1 MALRRFRLIPH
12 DEQFFALLG
21 RSAGNILEGARLLV
35 DLLEHYQ
42 DVDRKTRRIRD
53 NETAGIEITHDIL
66 RALSR
71 TFVTPIDREDI
82 NALAQALEEFR
93 DWIEESARRM
103 RLYKIKRTPKLA
115 QQMGHIILEQAEQVT
130 QAITLLGARKYG
142 DEMDRVT
149 GEIRRLENEAD
160 DLLGDAVAGLYDGVN
175 DVPALVAA
183 MRLEGIYELL
193 EETTDKAEQVAAV
206 LQAIAIKQS

>member
-1 MALRRFRLIPH
+1 
-12 DEQFFALLG
+12 
-21 RSAGNILEGARLLV
+21 
-35 DLLEHYQ
+35 
-42 DVDRKTRRIRD
+42 
-53 NETAGIEITHDIL
+53 
-66 RALSR
+66 
-71 TFVTPIDREDI
+71 
-82 NALAQALEEFR
+82 
-93 DWIEESARRM
+93 M

-149 GEIRRLENEAD
+149 GDIRRLENEAD